1 MGYNC
6 NAGIRWGCKYNAKG
20 YSRHLIYHYVFN
32 IHFVRYSLLLIGL
45 INICSCKVID
55 FLRVLTCVYIF
66 RLLCSQLNCLK
77 TLNFAVY
84 CVYSYLVG
92 DKCILREFFSR
103 SLQQNI
109 AYVII
114 CRLLTGN
121 ATGIDEID
129 QTIDI
134 KWRQK
139 IIRKRKKSCLEKLSW
154 NWFFF
159 SLTGKS

>member
-92 DKCILREFFSR
+92 DKCILREFFFPQSTAEH
-103 SLQQNI
+103 SVCDNLPFVN
-109 AYVII
+109 
-114 CRLLTGN
+114 
-121 ATGIDEID
+121 
-129 QTIDI
+129 
-134 KWRQK
+134 
-139 IIRKRKKSCLEKLSW
+139 RKCYGDRRDRPDDRH
-154 NWFFF
+154 
-159 SLTGKS
+159 